1 MDEREDT
8 AVTKLK
14 RAYARVRV
22 CADVRRHELKEDL
35 EEIERLEREVLA
47 AHEQWVR
54 EQSN

>member
-22 CADVRRHELKEDL
+22 CADVRRHALKQDL

-54 EQSN
+54 QQSN